1 MKNFTKLIFLFSFSL
16 FSLLYTLACSF
27 ETPVDLLISETK
39 MMSLSEENEGANDG
53 TCTVFTLETLGILTS
68 IVSTPSLMYTT
79 TNKLNLIPTFV
90 TKIFTRLSTM
100 KDSELNNL
108 DTDSLNNETLPG
120 LVTLQY
126 ICDQNDSTNQSYET
140 TTTTTENQEQSMT
153 NQLKMFQLTL
163 TRKFLTC
170 GFLSIRLKGVEML
183 FEWIR
188 CAIGNAS
195 AAAAAALEGKEGKG
209 QDDNDYPNSNNRK
222 NNTSVSS
229 SDSDSDEYQATYKSK
244 RRGRSGRYGGTYS
257 NSVNPMYINGSYT
270 NYNSYGQQSSS
281 DDEQNVEIPTHSK
294 WITIKSKC

>member
-1 MKNFTKLIFLFSFSL
+1 M
-16 FSLLYTLACSF
+16 YTLACSF

-170 GFLSIRLKGVEML
+170 GFLSKRLKGVEML

-209 QDDNDYPNSNNRK
+209 QDDNDYHTSNNRK

-244 RRGRSGRYGGTYS
+244 RRGRGTYTYGGVTTSSGRYGGTYS
-257 NSVNPMYINGSYT
+257 NSVNPMYNNGSYT

-281 DDEQNVEIPTHSK
+281 DDEKNVEIPTHSK